1 MPGAI
6 GIFGKKVTLS
16 GTYQEHVRN
25 MSGTLH
31 RLMSHVGR
39 GTSMSVT
46 IFVKKV
52 TLSGTYWEHVRNMSG
67 TYQEHYTDCVERGTS
82 MSVTIF

>member
-1 MPGAI
+1 MGYSEQEVS
-6 GIFGKKVTLS
+6 KTCR
-16 GTYQEHVRN
+16 EHVRN

-31 RLMSHVGR
+31 RLMSRVGC

-52 TLSGTYWEHVRNMSG
+52 TLSGTYREHVRNMSG
-67 TYQEHYTDCVERGTS
+67 TYQEPSTDGCHV
-82 MSVTIF
+82 